1 MPPEPAVSVLLP
13 VRDAAATVDAAVKSV
28 LAQTRPDFE
37 LVAVDDG
44 SGDGSGER
52 LEAWAARDARVRV
65 LRRPPRGLVPALEE
79 GLATCRARLIARMD
93 ADDLCHPQRLA
104 AQLEY
109 LEAHPRVGVVGSL
122 VEGCTVG
129 GQPLARGMTRYLD
142 WSNQL
147 CAPEAIARERFIESP
162 LVHPSVVL
170 RRTALAEASYRDGPF
185 PEDYDLWL
193 RLLARGIAL
202 AKVPRV
208 LLTWREHPARA
219 TRRDPR
225 YAPDRHRA
233 LKIEALLAGPLRHD
247 VPLLFW
253 GAGLEGKPLL
263 RALRAH
269 GRDVRAV
276 IDIDPRK
283 IGNRV
288 HGTPVVPQAALP
300 ALLAAHRDALVLV
313 AVGVPEA
320 RPGIR
325 ADLGALG
332 LVEGERYFFLR

>member
-1 MPPEPAVSVLLP
+1 MVPAVSVLLP
-13 VRDAAATVDAAVKSV
+13 VRDAAPTLDAALESV
-28 LAQTRPDFE
+28 LGQTRPDLE

-44 SGDGSGER
+44 SDDGSGQR
-52 LEAWAARDARVRV
+52 LEAWARRDPRVRV
-65 LRRPPRGLVPALEE
+65 LRRPPRGLVPALHE
-79 GLATCRARLIARMD
+79 GLGHCRAPLVARMD
-93 ADDLCHPQRLA
+93 ADDLCHPERLEV
-104 AQLEY
+104 QLAF
-109 LEAHPRVGVVGSL
+109 LDAHPRVGAVGSL
-122 VEGCTVG
+122 VAGATIE
-129 GQPLARGMTRYLD
+129 GQPLARGMTRYLE

-147 CAPEAIARERFIESP
+147 CAPEEIARERFIESP

-170 RRTALAEASYRDGPF
+170 RRSLLEETGYREGPF

-193 RLLARGIAL
+193 RLVARGVPL

-225 YAPDRHRA
+225 YASRNHRA
-233 LKIEALLAGPLRHD
+233 LKIEALLAGPLARP
-247 VPLLFW
+247 VPIVFW

-263 RALRAH
+263 RALR
-269 GRDVRAV
+269 GRGCDVRAV

-288 HGTPVVPQAALP
+288 HDTPVVPQAALP
-300 ALLAAHRDALVLV
+300 GLLERHPGALVLV

-325 ADLGALG
+325 VDLEALG
-332 LVEGERYFFLR
+332 LREGERYFFLR